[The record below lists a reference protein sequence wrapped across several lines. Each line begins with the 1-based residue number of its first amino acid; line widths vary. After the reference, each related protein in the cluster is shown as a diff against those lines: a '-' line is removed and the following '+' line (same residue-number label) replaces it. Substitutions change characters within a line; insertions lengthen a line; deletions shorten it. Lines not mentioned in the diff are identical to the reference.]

1 MNQYHYY
8 FVCPGN
14 LTFLS
19 LFGLDELCPH
29 VGPYD
34 VGAAQ
39 VANSEHQTELV
50 VPQRDDG
57 VFGEH
62 QRLGPFVGLRDL
74 HEHAADLYKGGGQ
87 GK

>member
-1 MNQYHYY
+1 MRGFLYQNAFRQTATTVTIIT
-8 FVCPGN
+8 VCSG

-19 LFGLDELCPH
+19 LFGLDELGPH

-39 VANSEHQTELV
+39 VANSEHQAELV

-62 QRLGPFVGLRDL
+62 QRLGSFVGL
-74 HEHAADLYKGGGQ
+74 
-87 GK
+87 